1 MKLEIIAEI
10 LFYIWLAILILLC
23 CYVIYN
29 LIRIVILSIQI
40 HRDEKELRKLYK
52 ELAELQEERAKLETE
67 LNEMVDED
75 K

>member
-10 LFYIWLAILILLC
+10 FFYIWLATLILLC

-52 ELAELQEERAKLETE
+52 ELAELQEKRTKLETE
-67 LNEMVDED
+67 LEEMVGDD